1 MSNRAANRAAARH
14 GPTVTHAEIRAA
26 TGSRDDA
33 LALYLVSQLANVLWA
48 SCEVAPHQREQVLQA
63 ALATL
68 HGIAPRDET
77 EGMLA
82 AQMVAAHHAAM
93 AHFQQAAPLPIE
105 SPLRDRWVHK
115 AAGLMEAFA
124 RHANALEERRLSRER
139 APAVSGAR
147 RAPVHRD
154 VRPTNGVCFGLA
166 NQEPESPTNE
176 AADE

>member
-1 MSNRAANRAAARH
+1 MSNRAAPRAAARR
-14 GPTVTHAEIRAA
+14 GLTVTHVEIRAA
-26 TGSRDDA
+26 TGSRDDT

-48 SCEVAPHQREQVLQA
+48 SCEVPPHQREQVLQA

-93 AHFQQAAPLPIE
+93 AYFKQVAPLPIE
-105 SPLRDRWVHK
+105 SPLRDRWVGK

-124 RHANALEERRLSRER
+124 QHARALDARRRPLASRLQPLR
-139 APAVSGAR
+139 GAR
-147 RAPVHRD
+147 RAPAHRVHSANAVD
-154 VRPTNGVCFGLA
+154 LVWPIDGWRP
-166 NQEPESPTNE
+166 
-176 AADE
+176 D